1 MDSWKLMACSR
12 PAFQGRV
19 SYLIEYRAMNK
30 VLSGAD
36 EAVARIPDG
45 AVIMMGGFGLCGI
58 PGNLIAALR
67 ARGTKDLTVISNSAG
82 VDDFGIGVL
91 LRARQVRKMIST
103 YVGENKEFER
113 QYLSGELEV
122 ELVPQGTFA
131 ERIRA
136 GGAGLGGF
144 FTPTGYGTLVADGK
158 ETRTIDGT
166 PYVLERLLKA
176 DFAFV
181 KAWKG
186 DRAGNLV
193 YRKTAR
199 NFNPVMATAASVTI
213 AAVEELVEPGAIDP
227 DHVVTPGIFV
237 QHILTGAR
245 YEKRIE
251 KRTIRKAPV

>member
-1 MDSWKLMACSR
+1 L
-12 PAFQGRV
+12 
-19 SYLIEYRAMNK
+19 NK
-30 VLSGAD
+30 VMASAAD
-36 EAVARIPDG
+36 AVALIPDG
-45 AVIMMGGFGLCGI
+45 ASIMMGGFGLCGI
-58 PGNLIAALR
+58 PENLIAALR
-67 ARGTKDLTVISNSAG
+67 ARGTRNLTVISNNAG

-91 LRARQVRKMIST
+91 LAARQIRKMIST

-113 QYLSGELEV
+113 QFLTGEIDV

-136 GGAGLGGF
+136 GGAGIGGF
-144 FTPTGYGTLVADGK
+144 FTPTGYGTLVAEGK
-158 ETRTIDGT
+158 ETRTIAGRH
-166 PYVLERLLKA
+166 YVLERPLRA

-193 YRKTAR
+193 YRRTAR
-199 NFNPVMATAASVTI
+199 NFNPVMATAATVTI
-213 AAVEELVEPGAIDP
+213 AEVEHLVEPGQLDP

-237 QHILTGAR
+237 RHILKGDK

-251 KRTIRKAPV
+251 KRTLRVQSPATAET